1 MSKNR
6 TRTFLRGILSV
17 LLLAIIAVLTLI
29 FIGIGFAGGLM
40 LASWDAIKDVDLAE
54 LEYHKADTWKQHL
67 KFYSSVCTVQ
77 REDSIDFLLDKLKRL
92 AYEETSPEFTKP
104 IAVGEYSIALDSAG
118 ETGTMWVYLQGFHYP
133 RADQTPYRVEISVLN
148 GKIASI
154 RNEDGGEIPRFNL
167 EPELISE
174 KYDKGDEAREIISL
188 GEMPDKLLRAFLAIE
203 DKRFYHHWGLD
214 LKRIVGALVHYV
226 RTGDLHG
233 ASTITQQLT
242 RNIYLSP
249 QRRILRK
256 IKEAL
261 LAIRVERN
269 FSKDEILERYLNFIN
284 LGRYGSSHEVL
295 GVQNAA
301 KSYFGNSVW
310 ELELHECATLAG
322 IPKSP
327 TYYSPI
333 RHPDRAK
340 ARRNLVLMQMLRA
353 GFITR
358 EEYEEAESQPLV
370 IEVPETVQLR
380 EAPHFLQYVHAQLTQ
395 MPDLEDL
402 LYSQGL
408 KVYTT
413 IDMSMQKAAE
423 KVVAEELRKRDKEYF
438 KSLPD
443 YDLNKNNPGGID
455 PIKSYLQAAL
465 ITVEPNTG
473 YIKAM
478 VGGRDYYIARQK
490 INYFNRAVQS
500 QRQPGSAFKP
510 IVFAA
515 MLDIPPLVTPATI
528 IRDEAWST
536 EGEVG
541 VRWAP
546 RNIDGKFRG
555 EVTLRRMLEK
565 SINVATA
572 KMMWETPKDEHEKPE
587 GLKRTL
593 ALAERLGIQTRIPPY
608 PAIALGSEG
617 VSLLELS
624 AAYGV
629 FANGGERAKPISIQ
643 YVEDQHGAILIEN
656 QVEREKVLDENVA
669 YLVTHLMEGVIRNGT
684 GRRANS
690 VYGLKRP
697 AAGKTGTTN
706 NNRDGWFIGYIP
718 SLVTGVWV
726 GFDSQQKS
734 ATKTGAFLALPI
746 WARFINEGARGPV
759 KEEFRVPS
767 GILFRQIDKETGLL
781 ESEGK
786 CPKEKI
792 IREAFLVGYEP
803 RMFCNVHE

>member
-6 TRTFLRGILSV
+6 TRTLLRGMFSV
-17 LLLAIIAVLTLI
+17 LLLTFIALLTLV

-40 LASWDAIKDVDLAE
+40 LVSWDAIKDVDLAE

-77 REDSIDFLLDKLKRL
+77 REDLIDFLLDKLKRL
-92 AYEETSPEFTKP
+92 AYEEAPPEVIKP
-104 IAVGEYSIALDSAG
+104 SAVGEYSIALDTAG

-148 GKIASI
+148 GKIDSI
-154 RNEDGGEIPRFNL
+154 RNEDGEEMPHFNL

-174 KYDKGDEAREIISL
+174 KYDERGTAREIVPL
-188 GEMPDKLLRAFLAIE
+188 GEVPDKLRRAFLAIE

-256 IKEAL
+256 TKEAL

-269 FSKDEILERYLNFIN
+269 YSKDEILERYLNFIN
-284 LGRYGSSHEVL
+284 LGRYGPSEVL
-295 GVQNAA
+295 GVQKAA
-301 KSYFGNSVW
+301 KSYFGKPIW

-340 ARRNLVLMQMLRA
+340 GRRDLILKQMLRA
-353 GFITR
+353 GFITQ
-358 EEYEEAESQPLV
+358 EEYEEAVDQALV
-370 IEVPETVQLR
+370 IEMPKTVQLR
-380 EAPHFLQYVHAQLTQ
+380 EAPHFLEYVVEQITQ
-395 MPDLEDL
+395 IPDLEDL

-413 IDMSMQKAAE
+413 IDMSMQKVAE
-423 KVVAEELRKRDKEYF
+423 RVVAEELRKRDKEYF

-443 YDLNKNNPGGID
+443 YDFNRNDPSGINPIS
-455 PIKSYLQAAL
+455 KYLQAGL
-465 ITVEPNTG
+465 IAVEPKTG

-478 VGGRDYYIARQK
+478 VGGRDFYITQQK
-490 INYFNRAVQS
+490 INFYNRAIQS

-515 MLDIPPLVTPATI
+515 MLDMPPLVTPATI
-528 IRDEAWST
+528 ISDEAWST
-536 EGEVG
+536 ESEVG
-541 VRWAP
+541 VKWEP
-546 RNIDGKFRG
+546 RNIEG
-555 EVTLRRMLEK
+555 EFHGDVTVRKILVK

-572 KMMWETPKDEHEKPE
+572 KMMWETPKDEHKKPE

-593 ALAERLGIQTRIPPY
+593 ALAERLGIQTRFPPY
-608 PAIALGSEG
+608 PSIALGSVG

-629 FANGGERAKPISIQ
+629 FSNGGERAKPISIQ
-643 YVEDQHGAILIEN
+643 YVEDQHGKILIEN
-656 QVEREKVLDENVA
+656 QVEREQVLDENVA
-669 YLVTHLMEGVIRNGT
+669 YLVTHLMEGVIKYGT
-684 GRRANS
+684 GRRAVS

-706 NNRDGWFIGYIP
+706 DNTDGWFIGYVP
-718 SLVTGVWV
+718 SLVAGVWV
-726 GFDSQQKS
+726 GFDNPRKS
-734 ATKTGAFLALPI
+734 AKKTGAFLALPI

-759 KEEFRVPS
+759 GEEFRVPS
-767 GILFRQIDKETGLL
+767 GILFRQIDRETGLL
-781 ESEGK
+781 KSEGK
-786 CPKEKI
+786 CPEEKI
-792 IREAFLVGYEP
+792 IREAFLVGSEP
-803 RMFCNVHE
+803 RMVCNVHE